1 VGDVRGQQLNPS
13 AAGLEQAP
21 VQAGTQ
27 EYGGQKLQGI
37 DENGID
43 MERRRAF
50 LDADNS
56 LAGLKAVKEL
66 LNRRKLSISVEN

>member
-1 VGDVRGQQLNPS
+1 
-13 AAGLEQAP
+13 
-21 VQAGTQ
+21 
-27 EYGGQKLQGI
+27 
-37 DENGID
+37 

-56 LAGLKAVKEL
+56 MAGMKAVKEL